1 LSVAVIVIL
10 AIDTATR
17 LISVALADE
26 VGVVAESTWQS
37 ANNHT
42 TELAP
47 TVERMLSR
55 IQPATTLTAIAV
67 AIGPGSFTGVRIGLG
82 LAKGMALAQGLPLIG
97 VRTFEIAARALPL
110 EEGEAIAVLQ
120 AGRGRVI
127 WARCSVRDGQWVAA
141 DDGAVGTWADVAGAA
156 TETEMRQR
164 IVVGEIDRLGY
175 EELQGGRVRCASP
188 AQNIRRASHLAE
200 IGWERLRRGATDSAA
215 ALKPVYA
222 HQPVSGTV

>member
-1 LSVAVIVIL
+1 MIL

-47 TVERMLSR
+47 MVERMLSR

-82 LAKGMALAQGLPLIG
+82 FAKGLALARNVPLVG
-97 VRTFEIAARALPL
+97 VRTFEIAARALPQAD
-110 EEGEAIAVLQ
+110 GEAIAVVQ

-127 WARCSVRDGQWVAA
+127 WARCSARDGQWEAA
-141 DDGAVGTWADVAGAA
+141 DDGVVGRWADVVGAA
-156 TETEMRQR
+156 TETRQR
-164 IVVGEIDRLGY
+164 IVVGEIDRAGY
-175 EELQGGRVRCASP
+175 EVLQGSRVQYASP
-188 AQNIRRASHLAE
+188 TQNVRRAAHLAE

-215 ALKPVYA
+215 TLMPVYA
-222 HQPVSGTV
+222 HPPTSGTT